1 MDRDHRARQVSRLIR
16 TEERH
21 DLRDILRRSIS
32 SGRPWA
38 SMMDRFERLTEGEV
52 RNVPRGHRVNRDSPA
67 DLDLGEDASE
77 AVASDLSDRVVERW
91 FRKLLGSLHPDV
103 HHATPSPPSHVRER
117 RSDRMEHAV
126 DLHPEDTL
134 PGRVVNFG
142 YVLPR
147 IPRSTG
153 IVH

>member
-21 DLRDILRRSIS
+21 DLRDILRRSMP

-38 SMMDRFERLTEGEV
+38 SMMDRVERLTEGEV
-52 RNVPRGHRVNRDSPA
+52 RDVPRGHRVDRDSSV

-77 AVASDLSDRVVERW
+77 AVAGDLSDRVVERR
-91 FRKLLGSLHPDV
+91 FRKLLRSFHPYV
-103 HHATPSPPSHVRER
+103 HDATPSPPSPVGEH

-126 DLHPEDTL
+126 DLRPEATL
-134 PGRVVNFG
+134 PGRVVHFRL
-142 YVLPR
+142 VL
-147 IPRSTG
+147 
-153 IVH
+153 